1 VAAGGDEV
9 TAETKETLL
18 SILKDY
24 GFATVLACALLWVG
38 RQDIILPMVEAHRE
52 FLRDVAETQ
61 KEISQAI
68 AEQTRLLYA
77 LQPKGSQTRTVD
89 LTEPEDGRN

>member
-1 VAAGGDEV
+1 M

-38 RQDIILPMVEAHRE
+38 RQDIILPMVQAHQA
-52 FLRDVAETQ
+52 FLKDIAQTQ
-61 KEISQAI
+61 KDISTAI
-68 AEQTRLLYA
+68 SEQTRLLYA
-77 LQPKGSQTRTVD
+77 LQPRAGQAVTVSA
-89 LTEPEDGRN
+89 PAVEDGDQRP

>member
-1 VAAGGDEV
+1 M
-9 TAETKETLL
+9 TAETKDTLL

-38 RQDIILPMVEAHRE
+38 RQDIILPMVESHRE
-52 FLRDVAETQ
+52 FLRDVADTQ

-68 AEQTRLLYA
+68 SEQTRLLYA
-77 LQPKGSQTRTVD
+77 LQPRDSQMQA
-89 LTEPEDGRN
+89 EPGEGKN

>member
-1 VAAGGDEV
+1 M

-38 RQDIILPMVEAHRE
+38 RQDIILPMVQAHRD
-52 FLRDVAETQ
+52 FLKQVAETQ
-61 KEISQAI
+61 KEISAAI
-68 AEQTRLLYA
+68 SEQTRLLYA
-77 LQPKGSQTRTVD
+77 LQPKAAKSQ
-89 LTEPEDGRN
+89 E

>member
-1 VAAGGDEV
+1 M
-9 TAETKETLL
+9 TAETKDTLL

-38 RQDIILPMVEAHRE
+38 RQDIILPMVESHRE
-52 FLRDVAETQ
+52 FLRDVADTQ

-68 AEQTRLLYA
+68 SEQTRLLYA
-77 LQPKGSQTRTVD
+77 LQPKDVQVRTVD
-89 LTEPEDGRN
+89 SKEPEGGKN